1 MKHTTTRGR
10 FHRSQ
15 RLSST
20 MTSGSSISSEM
31 IRTTSIATSN
41 GRKSDPKDRNCS
53 SREHRGSLTSM
64 RGRIRGRVRVGEG
77 RRVSGGIEMVGNNR
91 SSHNISNNN
100 TRLNRGTIERDGG
113 WGGRRGG
120 VKSSRDISRT
130 VTSRIS
136 NRIKV
141 SQSTSSRLNLRDSPL
156 HTIPRSATLTN
167 SNPNPTP
174 SQQRQ
179 R

>member
-10 FHRSQ
+10 YHRSQ

-20 MTSGSSISSEM
+20 MTSGSSISSERIPTM
-31 IRTTSIATSN
+31 SIATSN
-41 GRKSDPKDRNCS
+41 GRKSNPKDPNCS

-64 RGRIRGRVRVGEG
+64 RGRIRVRVGGG
-77 RRVSGGIEMVGNNR
+77 RRVSGGIEVLGNSR
-91 SSHNISNNN
+91 SSHNISSNN
-100 TRLNRGTIERDGG
+100 TRFSRGTIERDGG

-120 VKSSRDISRT
+120 VTSSRDISRT
-130 VTSRIS
+130 VTSNSI

-141 SQSTSSRLNLRDSPL
+141 SQSTSSRPNLRDSPL
-156 HTIPRSATLTN
+156 HTTPTSATLTS
-167 SNPNPTP
+167 SNPNL

>member
-1 MKHTTTRGR
+1 MNHTTTRGR
-10 FHRSQ
+10 YHRSQ

-20 MTSGSSISSEM
+20 MTSGSSISSEK

-41 GRKSDPKDRNCS
+41 GRKSNPKDPNCS

-64 RGRIRGRVRVGEG
+64 RGRIRGRVRVGG
-77 RRVSGGIEMVGNNR
+77 NRRVSGGIEVLGNSR
-91 SSHNISNNN
+91 SSHNISSNN
-100 TRLNRGTIERDGG
+100 TRFSRGTIERDGG
-113 WGGRRGG
+113 WGGRSRG
-120 VKSSRDISRT
+120 VTSSRDISRT
-130 VTSRIS
+130 VTSNSI

-141 SQSTSSRLNLRDSPL
+141 SQSTSSRPNLRDSPL
-156 HTIPRSATLTN
+156 HTTPTSATLTS
-167 SNPNPTP
+167 SNPNL

>member
-1 MKHTTTRGR
+1 MNHTTTRGR
-10 FHRSQ
+10 YHRSQ

-20 MTSGSSISSEM
+20 MTSGSSISSEK

-41 GRKSDPKDRNCS
+41 GRKSNPKDPNCS

-64 RGRIRGRVRVGEG
+64 RGRIRVRVGG
-77 RRVSGGIEMVGNNR
+77 DRRVSGGIEVLGNS
-91 SSHNISNNN
+91 SSHNISSNN
-100 TRLNRGTIERDGG
+100 TRFSRGTIERDGG

-120 VKSSRDISRT
+120 VTSSRDISRT
-130 VTSRIS
+130 VTSNSI

-141 SQSTSSRLNLRDSPL
+141 SQSTSSRPNLRDSPL
-156 HTIPRSATLTN
+156 HTTPTSATLTS
-167 SNPNPTP
+167 SNPNL